1 MNFKVYIFLFT
12 LIVVIYGN
20 EKFKRAVS
28 FFNIVKFPVSM
39 MRNLVQKFSINE
51 SRMFRMIFAVVQK
64 EIEMELVTPKKNVA
78 KEMVFKWE
86 LALKDTVFVALVSKQ
101 KVFCQ

>member
-12 LIVVIYGN
+12 LIIVIHGN

-39 MRNLVQKFSINE
+39 LRHLVQKFSINE
-51 SRMFRMIFAVVQK
+51 SRMFRMMLAIVQK
-64 EIEMELVTPKKNVA
+64 EIEMEPAIQKKNVA

-86 LALKDTVFVALVSKQ
+86 HALKVMVSVALVS
-101 KVFCQ
+101 